1 MIELPWV
8 DFQVV
13 VAGYGVDLNFLLW
26 GSLETEHNGGWNR
39 QFDSELMKTDR
50 GGCLHVFWKAAKH
63 WTGGLVTACF
73 IVCLLTT
80 MLWCSM
86 RSFSTPAPYSS
97 LSRHMMRVFFPAP
110 DGPYTNRCGKSPH
123 WTFETKIE
131 NDAINFTT
139 TPDKQSGGLRCIFF
153 KVPATLHFFLK
164 LCVVISL

>member
-131 NDAINFTT
+131 NDAITFTT
-139 TPDKQSGGLRCIFF
+139 TPDKQSGDLRCIF
-153 KVPATLHFFLK
+153 
-164 LCVVISL
+164 